1 MLAPSTLINDLL
13 WRDGQLG
20 TVDAPYRH
28 PRYWIWV
35 GIIVFNITFWTGVWF
50 GVRALAAVL

>member
-20 TVDAPYRH
+20 TVDAAYRH
-28 PRYWIWV
+28 PRYWIWL
-35 GIIVFNITFWTGVWF
+35 GIIGLNITF
-50 GVRALAAVL
+50 